1 MTQTKLLGFFLHI
14 LQLFTFLLRPEAR
27 AHGSQAEDVEEADQ
41 EDEEEAGE
49 DVHSDGGDGEC
60 DDGRT
65 HHEENSSL
73 GNSTLK
79 IGSLSFHL
87 NSAALTDCIS

>member
-1 MTQTKLLGFFLHI
+1 MTQTKLLGFLHI
-14 LQLFTFLLRPEAR
+14 LQLFIFSRPEAR
-27 AHGSQAEDVEEADQ
+27 SHGSQAEDVEEAHQ

-49 DVHSDGGDGEC
+49 DVHGDGGDGEC